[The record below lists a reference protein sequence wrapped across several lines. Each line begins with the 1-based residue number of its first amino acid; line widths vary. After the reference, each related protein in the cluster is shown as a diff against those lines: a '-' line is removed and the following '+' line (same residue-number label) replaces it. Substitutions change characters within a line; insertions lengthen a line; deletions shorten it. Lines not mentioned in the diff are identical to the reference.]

1 MQSKRELHTLRF
13 ILLLYLDLA
22 EGAWAE
28 VTWKGYV
35 AIEGE
40 VKSELTLTGAGLVA
54 LWTCPQLA
62 QLLVSLC
69 VVLVEILD
77 VDLE

>member
-1 MQSKRELHTLRF
+1 M
-13 ILLLYLDLA
+13 
-22 EGAWAE
+22 
-28 VTWKGYV
+28 
-35 AIEGE
+35 
-40 VKSELTLTGAGLVA
+40 KSELTFTGAGLVA

-62 QLLVSLC
+62 QLLVSLR